1 MMFLTDKLKVVFFSF
16 LDVGFSQKFRQIVF
30 IRVKK
35 LSNTIIFIRS
45 RHIKG
50 EMASLLVDAR
60 RSKTP
65 LLKLPILQV

>member
-35 LSNTIIFIRS
+35 LSNTIFIQS
-45 RHIKG
+45 RHMKG